1 MQLNFLQI
9 RTFSRGDSFSVT
21 RTDDK
26 SKLHFV
32 FANFGVEDLLWE
44 AGGRP
49 REYVDPMEG
58 EKEGMDRD
66 RHDPRVNQDGYQ
78 QDLLEKENT
87 SHPLYSV
94 VAHRIKQD
102 KGCL

>member
-1 MQLNFLQI
+1 
-9 RTFSRGDSFSVT
+9 
-21 RTDDK
+21 
-26 SKLHFV
+26 
-32 FANFGVEDLLWE
+32 
-44 AGGRP
+44 
-49 REYVDPMEG
+49 MEG